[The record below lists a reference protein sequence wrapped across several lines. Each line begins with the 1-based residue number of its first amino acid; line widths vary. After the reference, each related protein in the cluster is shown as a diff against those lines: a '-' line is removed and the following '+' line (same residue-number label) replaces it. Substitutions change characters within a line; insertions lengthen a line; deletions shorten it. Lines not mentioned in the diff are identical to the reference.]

1 MEGASHDFWE
11 LERLGIVTVDYSER
25 IFFSLVLTF
34 LSRIIANVFNTDFV
48 VHFQIDKN
56 ESGLTAIPAGY
67 DY

>member
-1 MEGASHDFWE
+1 MGARKAWYCDRRLLGEDFF
-11 LERLGIVTVDYSER
+11 LL
-25 IFFSLVLTF
+25 LLTF

>member
-25 IFFSLVLTF
+25 IFFSLLLTF
-34 LSRIIANVFNTDFV
+34 LSKFIANVLNTDFV
-48 VHFQIDKN
+48 VYFQIYKN